1 MRITVIGAGPGG
13 YTAAFA
19 AAKRGAE
26 VTLVEAKWLGGTCL
40 NCGCIPTKT
49 LKSSAEALET
59 IHRAAEF
66 GIAGAGTPSVDM
78 PAVVARKRKVSE
90 TLRGGLEKTC
100 QKLKVN
106 LVMGRGQVVSSS
118 LVKVTLADGSVQDIE
133 GDKVIIATGS
143 NVLDLPGLSVDG
155 KYILSSDEA
164 LELDHVPASL
174 VIVGGGVVGTELA
187 FIFRAFGSQV
197 TLVEGQDRLLPIPSV
212 DAEMSKLI
220 QREAKKKGIKA
231 ELCRTVTSTRVE
243 DGKIFVD
250 LGPSPFLAPEQIPAS
265 AKKPV
270 TLEADCVFATV
281 GRSAHNQGL
290 GLAEAG
296 IETDKR
302 GFITVNDYLET
313 SVPGVYAIGDIL
325 GPARIML
332 AHMASAE
339 ALVAVNNI
347 FGAQEKPN
355 YDVVPSG
362 IFSSPEIGDVG
373 LTEAQ
378 AKAKGFEVV
387 TSEFQFRE
395 LGKAQAMGEL
405 PGVFKLVADK
415 ASGKLLGAHFAGAH
429 ATDLISE
436 ATLALQLGASV
447 SDIARTIH
455 AHPTL
460 AEGVMEAA
468 ANIAE

>member
-59 IHRAAEF
+59 VHRAAEF
-66 GIAGAGTPSVDM
+66 GIAGAGVPSVDM
-78 PAVVARKRKVSE
+78 PAVIARKRKVSE

-100 QKLKVN
+100 QKLKVKV
-106 LVMGRGQVVSSS
+106 VMGRGQIVNAG
-118 LVKVTLADGSVQDIE
+118 LVKATLEDGSVQDIE
-133 GDKVIIATGS
+133 GDKIIIATGS
-143 NVLDLPGLSVDG
+143 SVLNLPTLPVDG
-155 KYILSSDEA
+155 KFILSSDEA

-197 TLVEGQDRLLPIPSV
+197 TIVEGQDRLLPIPSV

-231 ELCRTVTSTRVE
+231 ELCRTVTATRVE
-243 DGKIFVD
+243 NGKVYAE
-250 LGPSPFLAPEQIPAS
+250 LGPSPFLDPEKVPAS
-265 AKKPV
+265 AKKPL
-270 TLEADCVFATV
+270 TLEADCIFTTV
-281 GRSAHNQGL
+281 GRAANTQGL

-296 IETDKR
+296 VQTDKR
-302 GFITVNDYLET
+302 GFVVANDFLET
-313 SVPGVYAIGDIL
+313 SVPGIYAIGDIL

-347 FGAQEKPN
+347 FGAQEKPD

-378 AKAKGFEVV
+378 AKDRGFEVV

-436 ATLALQLGASV
+436 CALALHMGATV
-447 SDIARTIH
+447 TDIARTIH

-468 ANIAE
+468 ANLAE

>member
-1 MRITVIGAGPGG
+1 
-13 YTAAFA
+13 
-19 AAKRGAE
+19 
-26 VTLVEAKWLGGTCL
+26 
-40 NCGCIPTKT
+40 
-49 LKSSAEALET
+49 
-59 IHRAAEF
+59 
-66 GIAGAGTPSVDM
+66 
-78 PAVVARKRKVSE
+78 
-90 TLRGGLEKTC
+90 
-100 QKLKVN
+100 
-106 LVMGRGQVVSSS
+106 
-118 LVKVTLADGSVQDIE
+118 
-133 GDKVIIATGS
+133 
-143 NVLDLPGLSVDG
+143 
-155 KYILSSDEA
+155 
-164 LELDHVPASL
+164 
-174 VIVGGGVVGTELA
+174 

-197 TLVEGQDRLLPIPSV
+197 TIVEGQDRLLPIPSV

-243 DGKIFVD
+243 NGKVFAE
-250 LGPSPFLAPEQIPAS
+250 LGPSPFLDPEKLPAS
-265 AKKPV
+265 AKKPL
-270 TLEADCVFATV
+270 TLEADCIFTTV
-281 GRSAHNQGL
+281 GRAANTQDL

-296 IETDKR
+296 IETDRR
-302 GFITVNDYLET
+302 GFVVANDFLET
-313 SVPGVYAIGDIL
+313 SVPGIYAIGDIL

-347 FGAQEKPN
+347 FGAQEKPD
-355 YDVVPSG
+355 YAVVPSG
-362 IFSSPEIGDVG
+362 IFTSPEIGDVG

-378 AKAKGFEVV
+378 ARDRGFEVA

-429 ATDLISE
+429 ATDLIAE
-436 ATLALQLGASV
+436 CALALHMGATV
-447 SDIARTIH
+447 ADMARTIH

-468 ANIAE
+468 ANLAE